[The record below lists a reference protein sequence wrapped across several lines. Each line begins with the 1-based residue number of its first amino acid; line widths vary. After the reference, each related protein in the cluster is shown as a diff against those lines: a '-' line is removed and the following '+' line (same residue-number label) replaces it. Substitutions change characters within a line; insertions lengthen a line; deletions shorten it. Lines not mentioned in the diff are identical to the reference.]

1 MNELIQPGDEQKAV
15 WKAEHLSRLF
25 EEGDKALAVDEAQTI
40 VMDSLIPG
48 FDLKTHAL
56 REHSE
61 LSMMVTDIMA
71 HAEGVGQLSRGAI
84 LHILLVDQVGA
95 QTAQLLEEKA
105 RNNKAA

>member
-1 MNELIQPGDEQKAV
+1 MHELLQPGDELKAV

-48 FDLKTHAL
+48 FELKTRAL
-56 REHSE
+56 RDHS
-61 LSMMVTDIMA
+61 LSGVHYTDIMA

-95 QTAQLLEEKA
+95 QTAQLIEEKA